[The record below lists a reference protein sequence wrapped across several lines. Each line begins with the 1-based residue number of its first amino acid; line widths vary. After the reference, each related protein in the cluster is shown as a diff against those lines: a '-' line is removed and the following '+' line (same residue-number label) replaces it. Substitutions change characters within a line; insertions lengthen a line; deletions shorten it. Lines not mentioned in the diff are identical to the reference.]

1 MRNVTRRS
9 AATSGETTAGV
20 CGPPPRP
27 CAAAGACAGVGVAVG
42 VGVGVG
48 VDGAC
53 ALNAMADVRKIAA
66 ICACIRR
73 AYHRNCAVLGK
84 TGTAVI
90 IRKKLRLSPFSWPY
104 KKPAGC
110 DPMTAGGWTV
120 MEGGCRSRPSKS
132 VWEAFSEGNAS
143 AVSCSGPRKEEVVGE
158 RFHRQFLSHD
168 IATLMPRCDGP
179 GIAAARR

>member
-1 MRNVTRRS
+1 VHPASIPPQLCGAGKNGDSRNYS
-9 AATSGETTAGV
+9 Q
-20 CGPPPRP
+20 
-27 CAAAGACAGVGVAVG
+27 
-42 VGVGVG
+42 
-48 VDGAC
+48 
-53 ALNAMADVRKIAA
+53 KI
-66 ICACIRR
+66 
-73 AYHRNCAVLGK
+73 
-84 TGTAVI
+84 TAVPI
-90 IRKKLRLSPFSWPY
+90 FLAVQKT
-104 KKPAGC
+104 AGC

-168 IATLMPRCDGP
+168 IATVMPRCDGP